1 MAVLPNRLE
10 RACPSEI
17 VVIESPIQT
26 NELPYLTKFNE
37 RWRRKPPAESIAL
50 DEAENQAF
58 LGFKFGSAHQFR
70 KECGFSATAA
80 RRRSNISAA
89 HCFGAVLLSALVRY
103 PDGGIQEG
111 SGHVN

>member
-1 MAVLPNRLE
+1 LIAAVMAVLPNRLE
-10 RACPSEI
+10 RACPSEM

-58 LGFKFGSAHQFR
+58 LGFKFGSAHNLEKNVVFQQLPRGGAAIFR
-70 KECGFSATAA
+70 RHT
-80 RRRSNISAA
+80 
-89 HCFGAVLLSALVRY
+89 VLALYCYR
-103 PDGGIQEG
+103 P
-111 SGHVN
+111 S

>member
-1 MAVLPNRLE
+1 LIAAVMAVLPNRLE

-58 LGFKFGSAHQFR
+58 LGFKFGSTINLEKNVVFQQLPRGGAAIFR
-70 KECGFSATAA
+70 RHTVWRCTVIGPREISG
-80 RRRSNISAA
+80 RR
-89 HCFGAVLLSALVRY
+89 
-103 PDGGIQEG
+103 D
-111 SGHVN
+111 SGR